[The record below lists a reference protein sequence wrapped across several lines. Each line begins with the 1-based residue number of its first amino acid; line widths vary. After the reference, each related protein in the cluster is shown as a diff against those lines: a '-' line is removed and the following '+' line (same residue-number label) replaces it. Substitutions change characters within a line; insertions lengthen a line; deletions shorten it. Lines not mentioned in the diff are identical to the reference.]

1 MNKEKIIDG
10 IITFGIGA
18 TIVILIVLA
27 CLIFDLVPEVREYIF
42 NL

>member
-10 IITFGIGA
+10 IIAFGILT
-18 TIVILIVLA
+18 TIIILIVLA
-27 CLIFDLVPEVREYIF
+27 CLIFGLIPEVREYIF